1 MRTCSVKRPRL
12 CIVLIYNRLCV
23 EALSPLPFNERSVCF
38 ASCKTLGVQLRA
50 SMPALEKGE
59 VARLVKVSLLSIQSS
74 ENLSLISLKQI
85 RAVTVGI
92 VFP

>member
-1 MRTCSVKRPRL
+1 
-12 CIVLIYNRLCV
+12 
-23 EALSPLPFNERSVCF
+23 LP
-38 ASCKTLGVQLRA
+38 
-50 SMPALEKGE
+50 PLEKGE
-59 VARLVKVSLLSIQSS
+59 VARLVKVRLLSIQSS

>member
-12 CIVLIYNRLCV
+12 RIVSIYNSLCV
-23 EALSPLPFNERSVCF
+23 EALSPLP
-38 ASCKTLGVQLRA
+38 
-50 SMPALEKGE
+50 PLEKGE

-74 ENLSLISLKQI
+74 ENRSLISLKQI